1 MIKFFF
7 FFKVIK
13 LARIWSIR
21 LTLPNTN
28 MMRGSMR
35 MVCKNFFY
43 PSASMKLARIFQR
56 KREKKKKYRCPFI
69 RIINKRYRRGAE
81 RLSRKSHAT
90 HGHLY
95 RMCRG
100 WTGKFRKKSLRRVK
114 SHKIGEIKRFS
125 RGNNKCRVSFLPNV
139 FQDIF

>member
-7 FFKVIK
+7 FF
-13 LARIWSIR
+13 LR
-21 LTLPNTN
+21 LLSSHGSGRFVLLCHEYDAGIDENGVQKFFLPFSLHEA
-28 MMRGSMR
+28 GSNISKKTR
-35 MVCKNFFY
+35 
-43 PSASMKLARIFQR
+43 
-56 KREKKKKYRCPFI
+56 KKKKYRCPFI

>member
-1 MIKFFF
+1 
-7 FFKVIK
+7 
-13 LARIWSIR
+13 
-21 LTLPNTN
+21 
-28 MMRGSMR
+28 

-56 KREKKKKYRCPFI
+56 KREKKKYRCPFI

-114 SHKIGEIKRFS
+114 LGKLNGS
-125 RGNNKCRVSFLPNV
+125 RGVIINVACRFYRMYSKIFFETFARSFHSIAFNSRISYNFSIRARNRTELR
-139 FQDIF
+139 IFFAR